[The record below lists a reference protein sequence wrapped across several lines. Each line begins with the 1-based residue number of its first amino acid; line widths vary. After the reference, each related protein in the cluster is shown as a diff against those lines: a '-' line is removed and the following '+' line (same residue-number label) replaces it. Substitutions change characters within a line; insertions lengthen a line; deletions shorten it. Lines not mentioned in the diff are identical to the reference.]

1 MNRLLALIR
10 REYWENK
17 GSIRTT
23 PLVMAGL
30 YIVSTLMGVITMSYF
45 DADGYTTRMA
55 VEQLG
60 EMSPEM
66 RAEVVGSYRELF
78 EAAGHDLPED
88 PYDRAQF
95 DPHRPH
101 IDAFAWPCQHCEG
114 GTRRRVEEV
123 IDAWYDSGSMP
134 FAQHHYTGAALPEFD
149 PDSGVGFPADFIS
162 EAVDQTRGWFYTLH
176 VLGVLLFDRSAYENC
191 IVLGHINDEKG
202 FKMSKSKGNYLD
214 PGEIFDTNGAD
225 AMPEY
230 IGFLV
235 EGLRIPVDADYF
247 DDFYEM
253 TRSMRMAG
261 AESSVATECT
271 GMYGFSPATLSALG
285 YSDQV
290 MSMTMALRDE
300 KTQYSIEM
308 DVSMEDM
315 WDMDVDIALDG
326 NMMAEFASGMAYQP
340 RLRDMHMEVTDRS
353 LNERVLRHCQQQGL
367 SEVETLTAQL
377 DSFRFIGRSNGIEF
391 DQYIIDP
398 YREFVLG
405 KPTLV
410 VTARPT
416 NPIAFS
422 QIDLYKASD
431 VPALLNLA
439 AVAR

>member
-1 MNRLLALIR
+1 MKNFVIWAILLAAVGYGGSKLYLHNEVSEAMDMAVLMMAPYAKV
-10 REYWENK
+10 EYE
-17 GSIRTT
+17 GVR
-23 PLVMAGL
+23 
-30 YIVSTLMGVITMSYF
+30 STLTGELTVEGVRAKINGYSDTLTIDRMGIDTPSF
-45 DADGYTTRMA
+45 FS
-55 VEQLG
+55 LLNL
-60 EMSPEM
+60 S
-66 RAEVVGSYRELF
+66 
-78 EAAGHDLPED
+78 DL
-88 PYDRAQF
+88 
-95 DPHRPH
+95 
-101 IDAFAWPCQHCEG
+101 
-114 GTRRRVEEV
+114 T
-123 IDAWYDSGSMP
+123 S
-134 FAQHHYTGAALPEFD
+134 
-149 PDSGVGFPADFIS
+149 
-162 EAVDQTRGWFYTLH
+162 
-176 VLGVLLFDRSAYENC
+176 
-191 IVLGHINDEKG
+191 
-202 FKMSKSKGNYLD
+202 
-214 PGEIFDTNGAD
+214 NGAD

-300 KTQYSIEM
+300 KTQYSVEM
-308 DVSMEDM
+308 DVSMQDM
-315 WDMDVDIALDG
+315 WDMDMDVAFDG
-326 NMMAEFASGMAYQP
+326 NMMAEFARAMAYQP
-340 RLRDMHMEVTDRS
+340 RLRDVHIEFTDRS
-353 LNERVLRHCQQQGL
+353 LNERVSRHCQQQGL

-391 DQYIIDP
+391 DQYILDP
-398 YREFVLG
+398 YKEFLLG

-410 VTARPT
+410 VTARPN